1 MKKSLIAILFM
12 SVSVLSIAQDLTN
25 SLNLYAAT
33 ETSTVE
39 LKQPK
44 ELPKDNLFSEKA
56 TRVIDKDRNSYS
68 VIKIGTQT
76 WMAEN
81 LKTTRFNDGT
91 IIPVIYDYKLWS
103 GLSSPGYCWY
113 NNDAV
118 KYRSKYGVLYNGYAI
133 STGKLCP
140 VGWHVPSIDEWLTL
154 TNYSGDKMAGGNL
167 KEIDS
172 WMSPNAGATN
182 STGFKALPGGSRGN
196 RGSFLDIGIRGH
208 WWSSTEHASSDI
220 MNRTM
225 SYSDSDVT
233 GTSDNKKSGL
243 SVRCLKDNK

>member
-1 MKKSLIAILFM
+1 
-12 SVSVLSIAQDLTN
+12 
-25 SLNLYAAT
+25 
-33 ETSTVE
+33 
-39 LKQPK
+39 
-44 ELPKDNLFSEKA
+44 
-56 TRVIDKDRNSYS
+56 
-68 VIKIGTQT
+68 
-76 WMAEN
+76 MAEN

-118 KYRSKYGVLYNGYAI
+118 KYRSKYGVLYNGYAV

-140 VGWHVPSIDEWLTL
+140 LGWHVPSIDEWLTL
-154 TNYSGDKMAGGNL
+154 TNYSGDEMAGGNL

-182 STGFKALPGGSRGN
+182 ATGFKALPGGSRGN
-196 RGSFLDIGIRGH
+196 RGSFLDIGLRGH
-208 WWSSTEHASSDI
+208 WWSSTEYASSDI
-220 MNRTM
+220 LNRTM

-233 GTSDNKKSGL
+233 GTSDHKQSGL
-243 SVRCLKDNK
+243 SVRCLKDN